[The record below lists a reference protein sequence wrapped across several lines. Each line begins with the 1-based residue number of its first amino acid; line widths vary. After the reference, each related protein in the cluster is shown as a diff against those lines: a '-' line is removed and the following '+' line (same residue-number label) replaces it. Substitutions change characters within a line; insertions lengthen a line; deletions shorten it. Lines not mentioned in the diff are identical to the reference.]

1 MRRKLF
7 GMFCLGMGAAALPLY
22 LVACGVF
29 PTTTDV
35 NALTK
40 ADHEYVAGEHQATR
54 DQMTEEHGIQTPDL
68 VVALMQVN
76 ADAAAA
82 VKELRER
89 VDAVEAEGV
98 DIGSL
103 GGANGLAAAL
113 LGLLGLG
120 TVSTVVSR
128 KQNALELKLA
138 TAAKAGAAVPSDGP
152 GLPATT

>member
-35 NALTK
+35 NTLTK
-40 ADHEYVAGEHQATR
+40 ADHKYVAGEHQATR

-89 VDAVEAEGV
+89 VDAVEAKGV

-120 TVSTVVSR
+120 TVGTVVSR

-138 TAAKAGAAVPSDGP
+138 TAAKAGAAVPSDSP
-152 GLPATT
+152 GLPPT